1 MVSFSFMYILRT
13 HLLENPDVVF
23 YYKGTASEI
32 GVPFALN
39 TIIAFEPADAMMLNK
54 QAAMELCKCLN
65 VDKQSLADAGYS
77 EFEIIEI
84 NYQSHM
90 LKAR

>member
-1 MVSFSFMYILRT
+1 MYILRT

-39 TIIAFEPADAMMLNK
+39 TIVAFEPADAMMFDK
-54 QAAMELCKCLN
+54 QTAIELCKRLN
-65 VDKQSLADAGYS
+65 LDKLELTKAGYS
-77 EFEIIEI
+77 EFVVTPV
-84 NYQSHM
+84 
-90 LKAR
+90 R